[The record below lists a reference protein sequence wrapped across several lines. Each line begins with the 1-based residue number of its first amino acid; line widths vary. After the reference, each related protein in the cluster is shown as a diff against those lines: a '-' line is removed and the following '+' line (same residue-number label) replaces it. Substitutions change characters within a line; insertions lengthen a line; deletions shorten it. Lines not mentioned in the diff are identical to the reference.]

1 MHERWRAGA
10 HLLASTR
17 GQVNKVMRTRQGFS
31 LIELMIV
38 VLVIAIIASIA
49 VPSYRAYVLR
59 AQRTDATSALLRVR
73 TTQEKFFLQNQRYMT
88 PAEVTALGLD
98 ASEHGYD
105 TIGSAVP
112 DPDRPGMIGFKL
124 TATPVAGGPQDTDTK
139 CTSFTLNDVG
149 LRGSVPSPIETC
161 WK

>member
-1 MHERWRAGA
+1 
-10 HLLASTR
+10 
-17 GQVNKVMRTRQGFS
+17 MRTRQGFS

-73 TTQEKFFLQNQRYMT
+73 STQEKFFLQNQRYMT
-88 PAEVTALGLD
+88 PAELAALALN
-98 ASEHGYD
+98 ASEHGYY
-105 TIGSAVP
+105 TIASAVP
-112 DPDRPGMIGFKL
+112 DPDRPAMLGFKL
-124 TATPVAGGPQDTDTK
+124 TATPVAGGPQATDTK
-139 CTSFTLNDVG
+139 CTSFTLNDTG
-149 LRGSVPSPIETC
+149 LRSSAPSPIETC